1 MKKTIVKNASLSLVC
16 LLGVGGL
23 VGLSKYSRNIA
34 QVRAIGEID
43 LSTLDS
49 DYTAHDGETLT
60 GTMTEH
66 HKISI
71 EDGATVTLQD
81 VNINLYSYSDN
92 DHEYAGIELLGD
104 GKLILSGNNVVST
117 HHSNYAAIF
126 VPNNKTITID
136 AVDDTASLEL
146 NATDS
151 PYEHAYGSC
160 GAGIGANATTPCG
173 NIIIEKGIINAYTC
187 HGAGI
192 GAGGFYGGDCGSI
205 TINGGTITSYG
216 DAGGGIGGTDTASVG
231 NITINGG
238 NVTAIS
244 NHYSAG
250 IGGGKGNNCGDI
262 LITGGIVTATG
273 NGAFPGI
280 GGGASCGNIT
290 IMDTVALVTATKGQT
305 SMYSVGPSV
314 MTDDT
319 CGTITIG
326 GEVTE
331 PITTNPFVY
340 PIHHTHD
347 WSYTASGA
355 SITAE
360 CASADCPVTSG
371 LTLTLVAP
379 TNLVYDGTAK
389 TASFQT
395 GYDASAFKDATIV
408 YKKDGVSVSQCI
420 DAGTYEASVTVGG
433 ATAKLQFEITQAT
446 PTGYDVPTGLV
457 ATYGNTL
464 SSVTL
469 PEHWSWKNPT
479 DKVGNAGERTHVAI
493 YTPTNPN
500 YHSVEEN
507 VTIDVAKANPTY
519 EAPTIDAPYNVDL
532 STVGL
537 PEGFSWMDGS
547 QKTSTW
553 GENTFKAKY
562 TPSDTVNY
570 NIVDNIDIKVN
581 VKWILVDPTEGD
593 VSVTISGSDSEFT
606 VDISVKVEVNTEVTV
621 EQKRSEYSDIGRR
634 YIKPDEDISE
644 IYSVKL
650 IKKVGTTETEIQP
663 SDIKEGTKIIVSM
676 PVPTELVGQQFR
688 LLEIFNSSEAKE
700 FSNTEY
706 AITGD
711 GKTLMVEID
720 RMGEFAFIIHTDSD
734 NGFVYTTPGGGIPAV
749 AVVFIVLGAI
759 LLVLVGAWALMMFVF
774 NKWIR
779 REDKAIRVFKLFG
792 IKKDDK
798 FLVVSFPV
806 KFEYKLDNEIFNT
819 KEEALKE

>member
-16 LLGVGGL
+16 LLGLGGL

-71 EDGATVTLQD
+71 EDKATVTLQD

-92 DHEYAGIELLGD
+92 SHKYAGIELLGD
-104 GKLILSGNNVVST
+104 GKLILSGSNVVST

-126 VPNNKTITID
+126 VPKNKTITID
-136 AVDDTASLEL
+136 AVNDTASLEL
-146 NATDS
+146 NAADS
-151 PYEHAYGSC
+151 GYHAYGSC
-160 GAGIGANATTPCG
+160 GAGIGANDTTPCG
-173 NIIIEKGIINAYTC
+173 NIVIEKGIINAYTC

-192 GAGGFYGGDCGSI
+192 GAGGFYGADCGSI

-216 DAGGGIGGTDTASVG
+216 DAGGGIGGTDTASAG

-238 NVTAIS
+238 NVTAIG
-244 NHYSAG
+244 NHYVAG
-250 IGGGKGNNCGDI
+250 IGGGKGHNCGDI

-273 NGAFPGI
+273 DSEFPGI
-280 GGGASCGNIT
+280 GGGTSCGNIT

-305 SMYSVGPSV
+305 STYSVGPSV
-314 MTDDT
+314 DGT

-340 PIHHTHD
+340 PILHTHD

-360 CASADCPVTSG
+360 CGNADCPVTSG

-379 TNLVYDGTAK
+379 TSLVYDGTAK
-389 TASFQT
+389 TASFQA
-395 GYDASAFKDATIV
+395 GYDATAFEDATIV

-420 DAGTYEASVTVGG
+420 DAGTYEASVTFED
-433 ATAKLQFEITQAT
+433 ATAKLEFTIEQADTPAHDT
-446 PTGYDVPTGLV
+446 PTGLN
-457 ATYGNTL
+457 ATYGDTL

-493 YTPTNPN
+493 YTPADPN
-500 YHSVEEN
+500 YKPSEETLT
-507 VTIDVAKANPTY
+507 VAVAKANPTY
-519 EAPTIDAPYNVDL
+519 VVPSTIDVPYDVEL
-532 STVGL
+532 STIGL
-537 PEGFSWMDGS
+537 PKGFSWMDGT

-553 GENTFKAKY
+553 GENTFKVKY
-562 TPSDTVNY
+562 TPSDTANY
-570 NIVDNIDIKVN
+570 NIVENIDIKVN

-593 VSVTISGSDSEFT
+593 VTVTIKDGET
-606 VDISVKVEVNTEVTV
+606 EYNVDISVKVEVKTEVTID
-621 EQKRSEYSDIGRR
+621 EKRTEYASIGREF
-634 YIKPDEDISE
+634 IKPDEDINA

-650 IKKVGTTETEIQP
+650 IRTIDGVEQEIQP

-676 PVPTELVGQQFR
+676 PVPEQLMGKPFR
-688 LLEIFNSSEAKE
+688 LLEIFSATEAKE
-700 FSNTEY
+700 MENY
-706 AITGD
+706 ALSKD
-711 GKTLMVEID
+711 GKTLVVEVD
-720 RMGEFAFIIHTDSD
+720 RMGEFAFIGHTDKP
-734 NGFVYTTPGGGIPAV
+734 NGFDYSTGLPGWAIALI
-749 AVVFIVLGAI
+749 IVGSI
-759 LLVLVGAWALMMFVF
+759 LLLCLLCYFLLFFVF
-774 NKWIR
+774 NKWIKK
-779 REDKAIRVFKLFG
+779 EDKAIRAVKFG
-792 IKKDDK
+792 KKDNK
-798 FLVVSFPV
+798 VRLLVMPFR
-806 KFEYKLDNEIFNT
+806 FEYREEAEVFDT
-819 KEEALKE
+819 KQEALK